1 MRVFTQFHTAQ
12 EHEQFLQNLQKEREL
27 KMRISELARYRRNGL
42 TRHEECAHFEQERVQ
57 HEEWKEKRSVSN
69 IFVAYNVRIACS
81 LWGQTLVA
89 WIQATLSSRG
99 KTEQWILMS
108 TPLCVYV
115 CVRACVRPF
124 FPPSSSSSSICLHCF
139 ISPKLCWIMGR
150 GCSAWQKFK
159 KYKVH
164 SILADKCNST

>member
-1 MRVFTQFHTAQ
+1 VWEKLCIKLGLTVRYLIVYYREFHDHMRVFTQFHTAQ

-57 HEEWKEKRSVSN
+57 HEEWKEKRSVSY
-69 IFVAYNVRIACS
+69 IFVTYYVRNACS
-81 LWGQTLVA
+81 LWGQTLVS

-108 TPLCVYV
+108 TPLSV
-115 CVRACVRPF
+115 CI
-124 FPPSSSSSSICLHCF
+124 SSTNTASTFCKLF
-139 ISPKLCWIMGR
+139 ATPKFYISAL
-150 GCSAWQKFK
+150 
-159 KYKVH
+159 
-164 SILADKCNST
+164 